1 MKLFFSIVIF
11 SLFTILAIASGD
23 TDSSTAGA
31 DESKCDVCKKVY
43 KKSNGWTWDNKLL
56 CVVYRESSS
65 GIFCSRYCAQDRAL
79 ANGKTECHK

>member
-31 DESKCDVCKKVY
+31 DESKCDVCSKVY
-43 KKSNGWTWDNKLL
+43 KKSSGWTWDDKML
-56 CVVYRESSS
+56 CINYQQSSS
-65 GIFCSRYCAQDRAL
+65 GMFCSRYCAQGRAL
-79 ANGKTECHK
+79 SLGKTECR